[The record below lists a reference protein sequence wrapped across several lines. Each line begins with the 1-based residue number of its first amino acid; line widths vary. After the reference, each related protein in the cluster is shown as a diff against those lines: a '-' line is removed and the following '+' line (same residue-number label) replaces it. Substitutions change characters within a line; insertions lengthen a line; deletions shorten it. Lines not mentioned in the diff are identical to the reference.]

1 MNASAASEFMILPS
15 SLKPTGDS
23 QEFPSLRHFISPR
36 KRLNSQIASQING
49 SESTFK
55 ESVKLPKY
63 SGDSNMSEKNIVVPS
78 SESLEQS
85 EIRMSPQ
92 NPKVSVSQ
100 LAKQQEGSEPVPNGL
115 ENSTESLLFDDS
127 QKNIPEPQE
136 EIPKTAIK
144 HSSDIV
150 EERPTESDV
159 SKPQKDVSALSEDV
173 SKQPKCISEP
183 SMHAN
188 ESPKDDNVPPK
199 ESNEPPKD
207 ASEPSETSTD
217 SNEPPIDV
225 NDRPDDSSDSPKD
238 VNDPSE
244 DVPDVSET
252 PKDASEPENDRSIQP
267 KDTSSSEPLLLVD
280 DSLEDVY
287 DLSTDT
293 NEPPK
298 DTNEPP
304 NDT

>member
-55 ESVKLPKY
+55 ESVKLTKY

-85 EIRMSPQ
+85 EIRISPQ
-92 NPKVSVSQ
+92 KPTVSVSQ
-100 LAKQQEGSEPVPNGL
+100 FAKQQESSEPVPNGL

-159 SKPQKDVSALSEDV
+159 SKPQEDVSELSEDV
-173 SKQPKCISEP
+173 SKQPKCVSEP
-183 SMHAN
+183 SKHAN

-207 ASEPSETSTD
+207 VSEPSEAKRVKRTAERRERAIRRCKCPTKRVKRTA
-217 SNEPPIDV
+217 E
-225 NDRPDDSSDSPKD
+225 RG
-238 VNDPSE
+238 E
-244 DVPDVSET
+244 
-252 PKDASEPENDRSIQP
+252 
-267 KDTSSSEPLLLVD
+267 
-280 DSLEDVY
+280 
-287 DLSTDT
+287 
-293 NEPPK
+293 
-298 DTNEPP
+298 
-304 NDT
+304 